1 MLSAETSAEVR
12 NKATGNRW
20 PFAALSAALLAV
32 CIFGMLA
39 WGKAFLLPHNYT
51 YVKIVADG
59 GISLHALA
67 VDPELIELRA
77 ADRPLGEYRVYG
89 MNGGFFYESSVLS
102 IAVNDDVP
110 VKGQAGEFGSGW
122 FNVKYPRG
130 TLVWDEAANQFSV
143 QVVSS
148 ADELRIRDR
157 GRYFAQG
164 GVSMNL
170 QNESGWEEAV
180 TREHLPN
187 PDERRLR
194 SGLVYDDTG
203 LLWLI
208 VTDVRCTAAE
218 FREAIR
224 DNVAPKA
231 AKEGIFLDG
240 DGSSQL
246 KAEEISLH
254 GDSRDLQQIIAI
266 KPQR

>member
-1 MLSAETSAEVR
+1 MSQADTSAAAQE
-12 NKATGNRW
+12 KADVKRW
-20 PFAALSAALLAV
+20 PLAVFSAALLAV
-32 CIFGMLA
+32 CVYGMLA

-51 YVKIVADG
+51 YAKVVSEG
-59 GISLHALA
+59 GVPLHALA
-67 VDPELIELRA
+67 VDPKFIELRA
-77 ADRPLGEYRVYG
+77 ADRPLGDYRAYG
-89 MNGGFFYESSVLS
+89 INGGFFYQSSVLS

-110 VKGQAGEFGSGW
+110 VKGKAGDFGSGW
-122 FNVKYPRG
+122 YNAKYPRG
-130 TLVWDEAANQFSV
+130 TLVWDEAADQFSV

-170 QNESGWEEAV
+170 QNESVWEQAV
-180 TREHLPN
+180 ILEHLPN
-187 PDERRLR
+187 PEERRLR

-208 VTDVRCTAAE
+208 VTDARCTAAE

-224 DNVAPKA
+224 DHIAPKS

-246 KAEEISLH
+246 KSAEISLH

-266 KPQR
+266 APHR